1 MIERTV
7 AAYRVNSSA
16 IAVALLVVTNLIPL
30 VGVLWLG
37 WDLMLILALYWAE
50 NGVVGVINILKILTA
65 EGDELQSLDHALVGE
80 RPPGGLT
87 QSPRHGRLLHHPLRP
102 VLGRPRRVRVHVHPG
117 HDRDRL
123 APGGQPGD
131 PFARASRA
139 WTCRCSRSAWWAWP
153 SATGCRSG

>member
-16 IAVALLVVTNLIPL
+16 IAVALLVITNLIPL

-80 RPPGGLT
+80 RPPGRAHSVASARPGS
-87 QSPRHGRLLHHPLRP
+87 SPSTTACSGSCT
-102 VLGRPRRVRVHVHPG
+102 
-117 HDRDRL
+117 
-123 APGGQPGD
+123 AC
-131 PFARASRA
+131 S
-139 WTCRCSRSAWWAWP
+139 CSRSSRP
-153 SATGCRSG
+153 